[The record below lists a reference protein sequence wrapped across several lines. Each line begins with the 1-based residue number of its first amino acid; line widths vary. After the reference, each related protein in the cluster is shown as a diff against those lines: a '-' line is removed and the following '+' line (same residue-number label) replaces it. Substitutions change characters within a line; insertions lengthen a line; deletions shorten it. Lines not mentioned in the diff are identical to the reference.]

1 LVPRG
6 NMSFVE
12 FHGSPVAD
20 GKRRRVRAKP
30 THARIDGRRRDADG
44 RTDMSSKT
52 PWTPLATNDEEDDD
66 RELMLRDDRGNAF
79 STNSGAGADEGRT
92 TPEESRPTRDATWKY
107 AFAITNVLTAIIGL
121 SAIGSA
127 SRDARELSRPETL
140 NAWGTCHDANT
151 GAAAVRRTLLTSE
164 GEEDDAPDSDTAFGA
179 AFEHCRGYMTLAA
192 FGAVLIGWA
201 TLKFFQSKPREATWA
216 MIYVKCAS
224 MVVLSVMFFAEKLIF
239 PGVLFALFAAAFA
252 YWMRATRD
260 RVELVAKLLGAAST
274 ALRDNPH
281 LVTTSVLAGIGSAVA
296 LLFFVFCIMEAWYNG
311 AVVANDWAV
320 YQNGQCFNPDEY
332 DANGSP
338 IPVPCCRW
346 RPDGW
351 VPPYVILVMFTLLWT
366 QMVAAEMRTFVIG
379 GSISRWYFAPVGTT
393 RFVGTTK
400 EFVGHA
406 FGASFGSLAFG
417 GLVLAGVQILRN
429 LNERARRESRGVMA
443 ILACLVTAVMD
454 CLAEIIETVTKFATI
469 QCAIT
474 GEALCDAGREVT
486 RLLKD
491 NFLSAVRVWWLP
503 EMILAMAS
511 IIFSV
516 AYGVAVGVSVRLV
529 GRLDEEEASIVGFVA
544 AFVGLLVLSFLFNV
558 LLVCVDAV
566 FICYARDKD
575 QNKITKP
582 EIVAVYDEVTRKTMD
597 GGASF
602 SGVTRQQQMS
612 TTASAPG
619 VPPGPVF
626 QQPGG
631 QPMVYGNPGA
641 DDSIL

>member
-1 LVPRG
+1 MPRG
-6 NMSFVE
+6 NFYRSQSKFIV
-12 FHGSPVAD
+12 GLPPVVD
-20 GKRRRVRAKP
+20 DTHRRGLVRAP
-30 THARIDGRRRDADG
+30 GRRSRA
-44 RTDMSSKT
+44 RSSREMSGKT
-52 PWTPLATNDEEDDD
+52 PWTPLASNDDEDDD
-66 RELMLRDDRGNAF
+66 RELMLHGTEQR
-79 STNSGAGADEGRT
+79 STSPT
-92 TPEESRPTRDATWKY
+92 TSPTTEQAESRPTRDARWKY
-107 AFAITNVLTAIIGL
+107 AFVLTNALTAIVGL

-127 SRDARELSRPETL
+127 SRDARELSKPETL
-140 NAWGTCHDANT
+140 RAWATCHDANT
-151 GAAAVRRTLLTSE
+151 GAAAVRRTLLATTTSGEE
-164 GEEDDAPDSDTAFGA
+164 GEDDDTAFGA

-224 MVVLSVMFFAEKLIF
+224 MIALSVMFFAEKFIF
-239 PGVLFALFAAAFA
+239 PGVLFALFAAFFA
-252 YWMRATRD
+252 YWMWATRD

-281 LVTTSVLAGIGSAVA
+281 LVTTSVLAGVGSAVA
-296 LLFFVFCIMEAWYNG
+296 LLFFVFCIIEAWYNG
-311 AVVANDWAV
+311 TVVANDWVV
-320 YQNGQCFNPDEY
+320 YRNGQCFDPDEY
-332 DANGSP
+332 GPDGSP
-338 IPVPCCRW
+338 VPAPCCAW

-351 VPPYVILVMFTLLWT
+351 VPPYVALGLFTLLWT
-366 QMVAAEMRTFVIG
+366 QMVAAEMRTFIVG
-379 GSISRWYFAPVGTT
+379 GSISRWYFAPAGTT

-400 EFVGHA
+400 EFVSHA

-429 LNERARRESRGVMA
+429 LNERARRESRGAMA

-503 EMILAMAS
+503 EMILTMAS
-511 IIFSV
+511 VVFAV

-529 GRLDEEEASIVGFVA
+529 GRLDDDEAAIVGFVA

-582 EIVAVYDEVTRKTMD
+582 EIVAVYDEVTLKTMD
-597 GGASF
+597 GASA
-602 SGVTRQQQMS
+602 GVRRQRQQQQM
-612 TTASAPG
+612 TTSASA
-619 VPPGPVF
+619 PPGPVF
-626 QQPGG
+626 QPPGG
-631 QPMVYGNPGA
+631 QPMVYGNPRGGGG
-641 DDSIL
+641 DDNNDSIL

>member
-1 LVPRG
+1 MHALESPAHTDAGRSTTRAHPKLG
-6 NMSFVE
+6 ATFLKKRPHLTSREMS
-12 FHGSPVAD
+12 D
-20 GKRRRVRAKP
+20 
-30 THARIDGRRRDADG
+30 
-44 RTDMSSKT
+44 KT
-52 PWTPLATNDEEDDD
+52 PWTPLASNDDEDDD
-66 RELMLRDDRGNAF
+66 RELMLRGTEQRSSTGDD
-79 STNSGAGADEGRT
+79 GRRAMT
-92 TPEESRPTRDATWKY
+92 RTEEPRETRDATWKY
-107 AFAITNVLTAIIGL
+107 AFILTNALTAIVGL
-121 SAIGSA
+121 SAVSSA
-127 SRDARELSRPETL
+127 SRDARELAKPETL
-140 NAWGTCHDANT
+140 NAWATCHDANT
-151 GAAAVRRTLLTSE
+151 GAGLTRRTLLEE
-164 GEEDDAPDSDTAFGA
+164 GEDDDTAFAA

-224 MVVLSVMFFAEKLIF
+224 MIALSVMFFAEKLIF
-239 PGVLFALFAAAFA
+239 PGVLFALFAAFFA

-281 LVTTSVLAGIGSAVA
+281 LVTTSVLAGVGSAVA

-311 AVVANDWAV
+311 TVVANDWV
-320 YQNGQCFNPDEY
+320 VHQNGKCFDPDEY
-332 DANGSP
+332 GPNGSP
-338 IPVPCCRW
+338 VPAPCCAW

-351 VPPYVILVMFTLLWT
+351 VPPYVALGVFTLLWT
-366 QMVAAEMRTFVIG
+366 QMVAAEMRTFIVG
-379 GSISRWYFAPVGTT
+379 GSISRWYFAPAGTT
-393 RFVGTTK
+393 RFVGTTR

-406 FGASFGSLAFG
+406 FGASFGSLALG

-429 LNERARRESRGVMA
+429 LNERARRESRGAMA

-503 EMILAMAS
+503 EMILTMAS
-511 IIFSV
+511 VVFAV

-529 GRLDEEEASIVGFVA
+529 GRLDDNEAAIVGVVA

-582 EIVAVYDEVTRKTMD
+582 EIVAVYDEVTLKTMD
-597 GGASF
+597 GASA
-602 SGVTRQQQMS
+602 GVRRQQQQQQQQM
-612 TTASAPG
+612 TTSASA
-619 VPPGPVF
+619 PPGPVF
-626 QQPGG
+626 QPPGG
-631 QPMVYGNPGA
+631 QPMVYGNPSGGGG
-641 DDSIL
+641 DNNNDSIL

>member
-1 LVPRG
+1 MKFMNLPLTAHADAGYTSLRAHTREKEKTRRFALTHE
-6 NMSFVE
+6 MS
-12 FHGSPVAD
+12 G
-20 GKRRRVRAKP
+20 
-30 THARIDGRRRDADG
+30 
-44 RTDMSSKT
+44 KT
-52 PWTPLATNDEEDDD
+52 PWTPLASNDEDDDD
-66 RELMLRDDRGNAF
+66 RELMLREGEQR
-79 STNSGAGADEGRT
+79 STGDGRQAAAIPHAET
-92 TPEESRPTRDATWKY
+92 TRETRDATWKY
-107 AFAITNVLTAIIGL
+107 AFILTNALTAIIGL
-121 SAIGSA
+121 SAISSA
-127 SRDARELSRPETL
+127 SRDARELAKPETL
-140 NAWGTCHDANT
+140 NAWATCHDANT
-151 GAAAVRRTLLTSE
+151 GAGLTRRTLLEE
-164 GEEDDAPDSDTAFGA
+164 GEDDDTAFAA

-224 MVVLSVMFFAEKLIF
+224 MIALSVMFFTAKLIV
-239 PGVLFALFAAAFA
+239 PGVLFALFAAFFA

-311 AVVANDWAV
+311 AVVANDWVV
-320 YQNGQCFNPDEY
+320 YRNGQCFDPDAY
-332 DANGSP
+332 DESGSP
-338 IPVPCCRW
+338 VPAPCCAW

-351 VPPYVILVMFTLLWT
+351 VPPYVALGLFTLLWT
-366 QMVAAEMRTFVIG
+366 QMVAAEMRTFIVG
-379 GSISRWYFAPVGTT
+379 GSISRWYFAPAGTT

-429 LNERARRESRGVMA
+429 LNERTRRESRGAMA

-511 IIFSV
+511 VVFAV
-516 AYGVAVGVSVRLV
+516 AYGVVVGVSVRLV
-529 GRLDEEEASIVGFVA
+529 GRLDETEASIVGSVA
-544 AFVGLLVLSFLFNV
+544 GFVGLLVLSFLFNV

-582 EIVAVYDEVTRKTMD
+582 EIVAVYDEVTLKTMD
-597 GGASF
+597 GASA
-602 SGVTRQQQMS
+602 SGVGRPQQQQQQM
-612 TTASAPG
+612 TTSA
-619 VPPGPVF
+619 PPGPVF
-626 QQPGG
+626 QPPGG
-631 QPMVYGNPGA
+631 QPMVYGNPTPSGGNNN
-641 DDSIL
+641 DVSIL

>member
-1 LVPRG
+1 MNEIHAMNLPTTT
-6 NMSFVE
+6 
-12 FHGSPVAD
+12 HTAD
-20 GKRRRVRAKP
+20 AGLRVVRA
-30 THARIDGRRRDADG
+30 HARTRARGKVTTPRVSE
-44 RTDMSSKT
+44 MSGKT
-52 PWTPLATNDEEDDD
+52 PWTPLASNDDEDDD
-66 RELMLRDDRGNAF
+66 RELMLREEQR
-79 STNSGAGADEGRT
+79 STGDGRQAAT
-92 TPEESRPTRDATWKY
+92 TPTTTPQETRETRDASWKY
-107 AFAITNVLTAIIGL
+107 AFILTNALTAIIGL
-121 SAIGSA
+121 SAISSA
-127 SRDARELSRPETL
+127 SRDARELAKPETL
-140 NAWGTCHDANT
+140 NAWATCHDANT
-151 GAAAVRRTLLTSE
+151 GAGLTRRTLLEE
-164 GEEDDAPDSDTAFGA
+164 GEGEDDDTAFAA

-224 MVVLSVMFFAEKLIF
+224 MIALSVMFFTAKLIV
-239 PGVLFALFAAAFA
+239 PGVLFALFAAFFA

-311 AVVANDWAV
+311 AVVANDWVV
-320 YQNGQCFNPDEY
+320 YRNGQCFDPDAY
-332 DANGSP
+332 DESGSP
-338 IPVPCCRW
+338 VPAPCCAW

-351 VPPYVILVMFTLLWT
+351 VPPYVALGVFTLLWT
-366 QMVAAEMRTFVIG
+366 QMVAAEMRTFIVG
-379 GSISRWYFAPVGTT
+379 GSISRWYFAPAGTT

-406 FGASFGSLAFG
+406 FGASFGSLALG

-429 LNERARRESRGVMA
+429 LNERARRESRGAMA
-443 ILACLVTAVMD
+443 VLACLVTAVMD

-503 EMILAMAS
+503 EMILTMAS
-511 IIFSV
+511 VVFAV
-516 AYGVAVGVSVRLV
+516 AYGVVVGVSVRLV
-529 GRLDEEEASIVGFVA
+529 GRLDETEASIVGSVA
-544 AFVGLLVLSFLFNV
+544 GFVGLLVLSFLFNV

-582 EIVAVYDEVTRKTMD
+582 EIVAVYDEVTLKTMD
-597 GGASF
+597 GASA
-602 SGVTRQQQMS
+602 GVGRRQQQM
-612 TTASAPG
+612 TTSASA
-619 VPPGPVF
+619 PPGPVF
-626 QQPGG
+626 QPPGG
-631 QPMVYGNPGA
+631 QPMVYGNPTPSGG
-641 DDSIL
+641 DNDNDVSIL